1 MTRFVYSLS
10 MVLKRNQERV
20 QTVHKSDCLHCTRI
34 SAHLR
39 SFTCGRTLSGS
50 LSKGVLSDA
59 RQPEVRR
66 IFFNMLWRCQVWNAK
81 GVFSHTDDL
90 SEILSKSTAQ
100 ECKRCTSGW
109 LASLKSLPTVNP
121 WTDFKCG
128 QSLRLIYAV
137 SLRVLLFIHFLFWKF
152 GKRIIAQVTHDIFQ
166 KDLRVHVYSADATT
180 EGIAC
185 SKRSDGGEWCEVKK
199 AMKSRGR
206 TGERGAGTL
215 SHLSPSLAFI
225 FSRSLLHRTAPHYL
239 NAWNR
244 LQKERVYIVKLH
256 SEWVWLWHG
265 ALGLQY
271 LCADMG

>member
-66 IFFNMLWRCQVWNAK
+66 IFFNMLWRCQVWNDK

-90 SEILSKSTAQ
+90 SEILSKTAAQ
-100 ECKRCTSGW
+100 ECKRSTSVW
-109 LASLKSLPTVNP
+109 LASLKSLSTVNH

-128 QSLRLIYAV
+128 HSLRLIYAV
-137 SLRVLLFIHFLFWKF
+137 SLRVLVFIHFLFWKF
-152 GKRIIAQVTHDIFQ
+152 GKRIIARATRDIFK
-166 KDLRVHVYSADATT
+166 KDLRVHVYSADTT
-180 EGIAC
+180 T
-185 SKRSDGGEWCEVKK
+185 GGK
-199 AMKSRGR
+199 G
-206 TGERGAGTL
+206 
-215 SHLSPSLAFI
+215 
-225 FSRSLLHRTAPHYL
+225 
-239 NAWNR
+239 
-244 LQKERVYIVKLH
+244 
-256 SEWVWLWHG
+256 SETT
-265 ALGLQY
+265 
-271 LCADMG
+271 